1 MPHLSA
7 KQNPTADTGAGP
19 RALPPSLTRSRACT
33 RGIPPQYA
41 EAIRQGTHRKP
52 LVRWVGLGA
61 PDSTRAERRKRGAS
75 LASGS
80 ASSLLD
86 PRGNKVTGQP
96 LPEPKTYVCATGCGR
111 SCCPNCAYKI
121 GKEIQSNIVSRIAD
135 IARENRWGFLGN
147 EQPNVWIR
155 MWTFTCDPK
164 LGLDSE
170 EMYDRESARKY
181 LSKIAA
187 RFGWKYWVAQVEWQ
201 SNGNP
206 HWHMLVVTRG
216 KTRPFTDWKE
226 VMAHWPLGGVQF
238 QDPEDGPRGAKVEN
252 AAFYVT
258 KYLTKRPDEDHE
270 PPEWTMERA
279 GMRLIR
285 TSRAFGAV
293 RRRRPEPISPG
304 APESKAETDTIRQN
318 NREALGNCGQ
328 TCTVLEEV
336 LDLKTGVLRFQF
348 IQNLDVPFRTF
359 RKWAIAR
366 SRRTGAAWEIAS
378 RKARIPKA
386 EGAVRELSWSL
397 RKRAETLRGPEIS
410 GSLTA

>member
-1 MPHLSA
+1 
-7 KQNPTADTGAGP
+7 
-19 RALPPSLTRSRACT
+19 
-33 RGIPPQYA
+33 
-41 EAIRQGTHRKP
+41 
-52 LVRWVGLGA
+52 
-61 PDSTRAERRKRGAS
+61 
-75 LASGS
+75 
-80 ASSLLD
+80 
-86 PRGNKVTGQP
+86 
-96 LPEPKTYVCATGCGR
+96 
-111 SCCPNCAYKI
+111 
-121 GKEIQSNIVSRIAD
+121 
-135 IARENRWGFLGN
+135 
-147 EQPNVWIR
+147 
-155 MWTFTCDPK
+155 
-164 LGLDSE
+164 
-170 EMYDRESARKY
+170 
-181 LSKIAA
+181 
-187 RFGWKYWVAQVEWQ
+187 
-201 SNGNP
+201 
-206 HWHMLVVTRG
+206 
-216 KTRPFTDWKE
+216 
-226 VMAHWPLGGVQF
+226 
-238 QDPEDGPRGAKVEN
+238 
-252 AAFYVT
+252 
-258 KYLTKRPDEDHE
+258 
-270 PPEWTMERA
+270 MERA